1 MWVRKQSDERSRPS
15 RATAGGGTAYHNRDP
30 GVFTVRDGKIASVR
44 EHTDTQHVEHVLF
57 GRR

>member
-1 MWVRKQSDERSRPS
+1 VRRRSDERSRPS
-15 RATAGGGTAYHNRDP
+15 RATARGGAACHNRNP